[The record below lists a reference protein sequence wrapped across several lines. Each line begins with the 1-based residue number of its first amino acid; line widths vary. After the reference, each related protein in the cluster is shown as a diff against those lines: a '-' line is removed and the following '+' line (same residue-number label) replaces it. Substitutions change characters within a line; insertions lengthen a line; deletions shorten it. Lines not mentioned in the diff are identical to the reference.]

1 MNQEESIDAP
11 NVMAQT
17 HGKSARHI
25 NRVFGIAQTAEK
37 ILERIRLNIK

>member
-1 MNQEESIDAP
+1 MNQEENIDVP

-25 NRVFGIAQTAEK
+25 NQVFGTAQTAEK
-37 ILERIRLNIK
+37 ILGRIRLNIK